1 MCVGIL
7 FFFFPGHNGF
17 FFFFFFMEP
26 QAAPRS
32 VSGILAEH
40 SVNPCLEASVSHA
53 SDFLI
58 RWRCP
63 WAMKPHPRQPGVV
76 LNVHVLTTAFLVL
89 R

>member
-1 MCVGIL
+1 
-7 FFFFPGHNGF
+7 
-17 FFFFFFMEP
+17 MEP

-40 SVNPCLEASVSHA
+40 SVDPCLEASVSHA
-53 SDFLI
+53 SDFPI

-63 WAMKPHPRQPGVV
+63 WAMKPHPRQFGVV
-76 LNVHVLTTAFLVL
+76 LNVHVLTTAL